1 MFRGRGRPVTG
12 LARHENDGFRHS
24 GTKQAGSWLPKR
36 PARSAVYTMGTAA
49 ILHFSRISRGD
60 ACMIII
66 AILAV
71 ILIPVAGFTLN
82 QMALTRAGRRFA
94 RTVDEITILK
104 ESDARAFTRPL
115 AALIGKW
122 RHRDSSGKQR
132 LAESRIAA
140 DKPRASIETPDV
152 LSAPGPAREAAQLSR
167 SSGYPPAEGFWGAL
181 TVAEQDAL
189 VVRAW
194 LETFPAG
201 TVLWRQGQR
210 GDHVL
215 VIVSGRTRI
224 YREDERGKQ
233 FIAIRGPGDVV
244 GERAALRV
252 ESRSATVAAVE
263 VLRALVLTTAD
274 FITLATEHPRVVT
287 VLESEIYARLA
298 ESRPAVDEADGR
310 SPAPSGPGAAS
321 LRWTDQNCTICLTDI
336 TAFSDSFRTDDDRL
350 TIRAAMYQMLTDA
363 FNDSGVPWLACHRE
377 DRGDGVLIVIPPS
390 VSTGLVVETVV
401 TRLTAALQW
410 HNRRALAAT
419 RIQLRVSI
427 HVGPVTTDAEGVSG
441 HAINQAAR
449 LIEAAA
455 VKSRIAETG
464 ADLAFVTSESVYDT
478 VISPK
483 YGPADLARYREIPV
497 SAKNVKGVARMLL
510 AGPEATA
517 RGPGAA
523 GR

>member
-1 MFRGRGRPVTG
+1 
-12 LARHENDGFRHS
+12 
-24 GTKQAGSWLPKR
+24 
-36 PARSAVYTMGTAA
+36 MGTAA
-49 ILHFSRISRGD
+49 ILHFSHISRRD

-66 AILAV
+66 AVLAV

-104 ESDARAFTRPL
+104 ESDAKAFTRPL

-122 RHRDSSGKQR
+122 RHRDSSRKQWP
-132 LAESRIAA
+132 AGPRIAA

-152 LSAPGPAREAAQLSR
+152 LPAPGPAREAAQLSR
-167 SSGYPPAEGFWGAL
+167 SSGYPPADGFWGAL

-189 VVRAW
+189 MVRAW
-194 LETFPAG
+194 LEIFPAG

-215 VIVSGRTRI
+215 VIVSGHTRI
-224 YREDERGKQ
+224 YCEDERGKQ

-263 VLRALVLTTAD
+263 VVRALVVTTAN
-274 FITLATEHPRVVT
+274 FITLATEYPRVVT

-298 ESRPAVDEADGR
+298 ESRPVADEADGW
-310 SPAPSGPGAAS
+310 SLAPSGAEAAS

-336 TAFSDSFRTDDDRL
+336 TAFSDSFRSDHDRL
-350 TIRAAMYQMLTDA
+350 TVRAAMYQMLTDA
-363 FNDSGVPWLACHRE
+363 FNDSDVPWLACHRE

-390 VSTGLVVETVV
+390 IPTGLVVEAVV
-401 TRLTAALQW
+401 TRLAVALRR
-410 HNRRALAAT
+410 HNRRGPAAT
-419 RIQLRVSI
+419 RIQLRVGL

-441 HAINQAAR
+441 HAINQTAR

-455 VKSRIAETG
+455 VKSSIAEAC

-483 YGPADLARYREIPV
+483 YGPADLAGYRETPL
-497 SAKNVKGVARMLL
+497 SAKGTKGVARMLL
-510 AGPEATA
+510 AGPEAL
-517 RGPGAA
+517 
-523 GR
+523 